1 MVEHK
6 IGSKDSEPEIPPLG
20 AQLWHGLHSGGWLQG
35 AMALLPINL
44 LPSLIL
50 MLGGTLT
57 WLFQRGKNLD
67 RLSWVSLAAIG
78 WVGVVTVLAPDLQT
92 SLPGSFNYWP
102 FLLFFL
108 PCSQVLRSAWLRLRL
123 VQIIGVGSLLVS
135 VLGLGQV
142 FWGWEGRLA
151 WGVMVLALRPS
162 DRPVSI
168 FTSANTLAIYLVLVL
183 ALMGGLFLVGRSRGL
198 ALGAGGMGILLLAF
212 TASRNGWGIAWVALL
227 LFLVVRRWWGGVA
240 GLVGLSLLP
249 VGAALGM
256 PGLRWVV
263 PQALWQR
270 LADTIDPS
278 AAFFSSTANRLH
290 AWSFA
295 ITMMQER
302 PWQGWGW
309 QSFAELYRLQ
319 DPPPAELLGH
329 CHQLYLTLAA
339 EGGIPLL
346 LIFLII
352 WIWTLMRGWQAWQQ
366 APGAEEGLLLGVN
379 LALVSYFTS
388 GWLDAVYF
396 DGRINLLVWVLLAWI
411 NGAWL
416 DQQRSIETPVMPDGA
431 ETPLRTTTA

>member
-1 MVEHK
+1 MVEQK
-6 IGSKDSEPEIPPLG
+6 IGVKDPEPEIPRLG
-20 AQLWHGLHSGGWLQG
+20 GQVWHGFRSGGWLQG
-35 AMALLPINL
+35 ALACLPINL
-44 LPSLIL
+44 LPSLVL
-50 MLGGTLT
+50 MLGGTLN
-57 WLFQRGKNLD
+57 WVGQRDKHLD
-67 RLSWVSLAAIG
+67 RLSWMSLAAIG
-78 WVGVVTVLAPDLQT
+78 WVGLVTILAPDLQT
-92 SLPGSFNYWP
+92 SVPGSFNYWP

-123 VQIIGVGSLLVS
+123 LQIIGVGSLLVS
-135 VLGLGQV
+135 GLGLGQV
-142 FWGWEGRLA
+142 VWGWEGRLE
-151 WGVMVLALRPS
+151 WGVMVVALRQS

-183 ALMGGLFLVGRSRGL
+183 AIMGGLFLAGRSRGL
-198 ALGAGGMGILLLAF
+198 ALLAGGMGILLLAL

-227 LFLVVRRWWGGVA
+227 LFLVLRRWWWGIGG
-240 GLVGLSLLP
+240 LLGLSLMP
-249 VGAALGM
+249 VGAALGI

-278 AAFFSSTANRLH
+278 AAFYSSTANRLH

-295 ITMMQER
+295 VDMIQER

-309 QSFAELYRLQ
+309 QSFAELYRIQ

-339 EGGIPLL
+339 EGGIPVL
-346 LIFLII
+346 LIFLGI
-352 WIWTLMRGWQAWQQ
+352 WGWTLMRGWQAWWQ
-366 APGAEEGLLLGVN
+366 APAAEEGVLLGVN
-379 LALVSYFTS
+379 LALVSYFMS

-416 DQQRSIETPVMPDGA
+416 DQQRSAGTPVLSSEA
-431 ETPLRTTTA
+431 ETALRTTTA